1 MPRLRTVGIA
11 AAVLVVLLVTA
22 LLVALPEIVRRV
34 AIDQLT
40 TRTGRA
46 VSLKRVEFNTPER
59 LIGKSTYESI
69 QSGVVI
75 GYACLVEG
83 MIERFRKE
91 LGGDT
96 RSVLTG
102 GLAEVMAPNLTGIDV
117 LDPWLVLKGLRIIY
131 SRNVD

>member
-1 MPRLRTVGIA
+1 MRVIVIEDDEHFRSLTVRWLQSYGIEAEGA
-11 AAVLVVLLVTA
+11 AHGARGLALQRQRPADVIVTD
-22 LLVALPEIVRRV
+22 I
-34 AIDQLT
+34 
-40 TRTGRA
+40 
-46 VSLKRVEFNTPER
+46 FMPER
-59 LIGKSTYESI
+59 
-69 QSGVVI
+69 
-75 GYACLVEG
+75 EG
-83 MIERFRKE
+83 IETINDLRKE